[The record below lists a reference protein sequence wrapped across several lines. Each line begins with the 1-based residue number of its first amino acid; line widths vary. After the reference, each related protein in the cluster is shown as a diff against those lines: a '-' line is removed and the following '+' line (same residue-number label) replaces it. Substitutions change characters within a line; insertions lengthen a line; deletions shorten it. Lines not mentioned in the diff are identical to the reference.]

1 MYVLRL
7 HAESILHIF
16 QLNVMDTPEIKYR
29 VSSPSLLSTCKLVLL
44 EKLKQFT

>member
-29 VSSPSLLSTCKLVLL
+29 VPSPSLLSTCKLVLL